1 MPDIAMPAPVC
12 LIENTREG
20 ELKVRQEALQIL
32 ADIRQPVVV
41 VAIVGLYRTGKSYLM
56 NKLAGKR
63 TGFSLGSTIQS
74 ETKGI
79 WMWCVPHPL
88 KPKQTLVL
96 LDTEGL
102 GDVEKGDSKN
112 DSWIFALSVLLSS
125 AFVYNSM
132 GTIDQRAL
140 EQLHYVTELT
150 ELIKV
155 KSAPTSRDDI
165 DETGEFIRFFPTFIW
180 TVRDFTLELKLDG
193 RPITEDEYLENAL
206 QLKKGSSPKVSL
218 YNLPRECIRLFF
230 PARKCF
236 VFDRPA
242 SKSGLHRIEELQEH
256 ELEPDFVAQATKF
269 CRYIFENC
277 KVKTIQ
283 GGHFVTGKFLG
294 NLAVTY
300 VDAIRS
306 GAVPCME
313 NAVLALAQIENSTA
327 VMEAAAHYEK
337 EMNQRVVFPTE
348 TLKEFLDMHAVCEKG
363 AIQIFMDRSF
373 KDDNREFQGQLMSDL
388 ESKKEQFL
396 QRNERESSSRCQK
409 LIREFFQ
416 PVEAGISAGKYS
428 KKGGYQE
435 FMTDQ
440 KAAVMRYNQEPR
452 KGIQADD
459 ELKSFLKGQESMA
472 TSILQADNALKE
484 SDKAIEA
491 QRLRAEAAERE
502 RQVMEDKQAELQQK
516 LADQK
521 RSYEEHVQQLMV
533 KMEEDRKKLLEE
545 NERVVTSKLKE
556 QEQLL
561 MEGFEQK
568 AMALQSQIEG
578 LNRELANASNKSSWF
593 SDLLGG
599 IGSVATIALPG
610 IGGKLL
616 GIGTSIL
623 SRFV

>member
-1 MPDIAMPAPVC
+1 MPAPVC
-12 LIENTREG
+12 LIENTKEG

-32 ADIRQPVVV
+32 ADIGQPVVV

-155 KSAPTSRDDI
+155 KSTPASRDDF
-165 DETGEFIRFFPTFIW
+165 DETGEFMSFFPTFIW
-180 TVRDFTLELKLDG
+180 TVRDFTLQLEIDG

-206 QLKKGSSPKVSL
+206 QLKNGSSPKVTL
-218 YNLPRECIRLFF
+218 FNLPRECIRLFF

-242 SKSGLHRIEELQEH
+242 SKSGLHRIEELQERD
-256 ELEPDFVAQATKF
+256 LEPEFVAQAKKF
-269 CRYIFENC
+269 CGYIFENC
-277 KVKTIQ
+277 KVKTIK
-283 GGHFVTGKFLG
+283 GGHVVTGKFLG

-313 NAVLALAQIENSTA
+313 NAVLALAQIENSAA
-327 VMEAAAHYEK
+327 VMEAVAHYEK
-337 EMNQRVVFPTE
+337 EMSQRVKFPTD
-348 TLKEFLDMHAVCEKG
+348 TLKEFLDLHAVCEKG

-373 KDDNREFQGQLMSDL
+373 KDDSREFQGQLMSDL
-388 ESKKEQFL
+388 EIKKEQFL
-396 QRNERESSSRCQK
+396 RRNERESSAGCQK
-409 LIREFFQ
+409 LIKDLFQ
-416 PVEAGISAGKYS
+416 SVEAGISSGKYS
-428 KKGGYQE
+428 RKGGYQQ
-435 FMTDQ
+435 FMADQ
-440 KAAVMRYNQEPR
+440 QAAVMKYNQAPR
-452 KGIQADD
+452 KGTQADN

-472 TSILQADNALKE
+472 TSILQADNALTE

-491 QRLRAEAAERE
+491 ERLRAEAAERE
-502 RQVMEDKQAELQQK
+502 RQVMQEKQDELQQK
-516 LADQK
+516 LEDQK

-533 KMEEDRKKLLEE
+533 KMEEDRKKLVED

-556 QEQLL
+556 QEKLL

-568 AMALQSQIEG
+568 ANALQSQIQS
-578 LNRELANASNKSSWF
+578 LSNELANAQNKSSWF
-593 SDLLGG
+593 SDILGG
-599 IGSVATIALPG
+599 IGSIASMVLPG

-616 GIGTSIL
+616 GIGTSLL
-623 SRFV
+623 SRFI